1 MNMNTM
7 ILVTRAYSLWLAFVL
22 VLATTMEATA
32 AIAPATV

>member
-22 VLATTMEATA
+22 MLATSMAATA
-32 AIAPATV
+32 ATAPATV